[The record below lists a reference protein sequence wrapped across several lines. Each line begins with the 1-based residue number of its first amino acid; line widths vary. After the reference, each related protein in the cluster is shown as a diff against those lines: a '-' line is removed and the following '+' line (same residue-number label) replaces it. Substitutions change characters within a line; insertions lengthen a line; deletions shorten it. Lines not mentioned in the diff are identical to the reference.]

1 MSGLDYIME
10 SVAANKQ
17 EVWHFGGDNFAL
29 LKHRAKVNL
38 SRVLPSPLSGFT
50 WTGFLSMVFTF
61 P

>member
-1 MSGLDYIME
+1 MSGLDYVIE

-29 LKHRAKVNL
+29 LKHRAKVIL
-38 SRVLPSPLSGFT
+38 SCVLPSPLSGFT
-50 WTGFLSMVFTF
+50 WTGFLRIIFTC